1 MLIGFLV
8 FISGGCDNPTDN
20 DDKIT
25 GGTNTLEDT
34 SLNDVEKVFTR
45 KGYREINDDKNT
57 QEDIKSVFLE
67 MKRPKKLTNKNLR
80 RNLIRNKIKSV
91 GEEGERTDVIKT
103 NTLKGFYERI
113 IEKSFKDT
121 LKEIKEK
128 TGLDFYE
135 LEKFKLNLKD
145 LCDRLQQE
153 IDIDMFIDESIDSIK
168 EKYDK
173 LKYTDDENISMHII
187 IENAYKEIEG
197 RWISESLK

>member
-1 MLIGFLV
+1 MGFL
-8 FISGGCDNPTDN
+8 
-20 DDKIT
+20 
-25 GGTNTLEDT
+25 
-34 SLNDVEKVFTR
+34 EKVDV
-45 KGYREINDDKNT
+45 NKNNKRMVCSRIS
-57 QEDIKSVFLE
+57 EDIVSALDAAKDELKS
-67 MKRPKKLTNKNLR
+67 MPKGEALCGYTFSMNK
-80 RNLIRNKIKSV
+80 
-91 GEEGERTDVIKT
+91 
-103 NTLKGFYERI
+103 I

>member
-1 MLIGFLV
+1 M
-8 FISGGCDNPTDN
+8 
-20 DDKIT
+20 
-25 GGTNTLEDT
+25 
-34 SLNDVEKVFTR
+34 
-45 KGYREINDDKNT
+45 
-57 QEDIKSVFLE
+57 
-67 MKRPKKLTNKNLR
+67 NK
-80 RNLIRNKIKSV
+80 
-91 GEEGERTDVIKT
+91 
-103 NTLKGFYERI
+103 I